1 MKNQRTNNVLENVGQ
16 AYTSYSMKTQMKT
29 KGFRRFRAGLN
40 QFKYEKRQE
49 NLCFLAGL
57 GQA

>member
-1 MKNQRTNNVLENVGQ
+1 MKNERKNKVVENVGQ

-49 NLCFLAGL
+49 N
-57 GQA
+57 